1 MARTEQKVR
10 DLVDGDGEMRDA
22 VETVLAHV
30 DDDEDG
36 EVTWVDVK
44 GELTSGQWGRLIE
57 RGILVEGDAGFRLAD
72 TEAVRN
78 GLNGEASTTST
89 STSTSKSKSKSTSDD
104 DSSSWSKYDKGAAV
118 VTVALFAGYSWK
130 PLRDVIGGVMDVFL
144 GPLATLMPFYAVVM
158 ILALAT
164 GLYSTLLQANLMDM
178 DKMSEYQSKMKDIQE
193 RRKQAKEEGNDAELD
208 RIQEE
213 QMEAMGDQ
221 MGMFKEQFRPMV
233 WIMFF
238 TIPVFLWMYWGI
250 GIGPNAESH
259 VPLQNLIL
267 PLVGEVAWTDQILG
281 PIQAWIVWYFLCSM
295 GFTQIIRKGLN
306 IDMSPTAS

>member
-10 DLVDGDGEMRDA
+10 DLVADDAGMREA
-22 VETVLAHV
+22 VETVLARV
-30 DDDEDG
+30 EEGDED
-36 EVTWVDVK
+36 VAWVDVK
-44 GELTSGQWGRLIE
+44 GDLTSGQWGRLIE

-72 TEAVRN
+72 AEEVRA
-78 GLNGEASTTST
+78 GLNGEAGSTTTST
-89 STSTSKSKSKSTSDD
+89 STATSASSEDD
-104 DSSSWSKYDKGAAV
+104 DGGSSWSKYDKGAAV
-118 VTVALFAGYSWK
+118 VTVALFAGYSWA
-130 PLRDVIGGVMDVFL
+130 PLRNIIGGAMDVAL

-178 DKMSEYQSKMKDIQE
+178 EKMSKYQERMKDIQN
-193 RRKQAKEEGNDAELD
+193 RRKEAKEAGDDDALD

-250 GIGPNAESH
+250 GIGPNAETH
-259 VPLQNLIL
+259 VALENLVL
-267 PLVGEVAWTDQILG
+267 PLVGEVAWTDQVLG